1 MTNGRKFVEREI
13 RDIMTDTNYPDYY
26 HHLQSLTS
34 RLAKENPGTMSGFAQ
49 MRRQTMTEGALS
61 TKMKELI
68 ALGMAITSRC
78 DGCIAYHVHDAMRA
92 GATRQEISET
102 IGVAITMGGGPAL
115 IYGAE
120 ALEAVGQFENTGRK
134 V

>member
-1 MTNGRKFVEREI
+1 MSE
-13 RDIMTDTNYPDYY
+13 TNYPDYY

-34 RLAKENPGTMSGFAQ
+34 QLAKENPGTMSGFAQ
-49 MRRQTMTEGALS
+49 MRKQTLIDGALS
-61 TKMKELI
+61 PKMKELI

-78 DGCIAYHVHDAMRA
+78 EGCIAYHVHDALRA
-92 GATRQEISET
+92 GATRQEITET

-120 ALEAVGQFENTGRK
+120 ALEAVGQFEASGRK

>member
-1 MTNGRKFVEREI
+1 MAE
-13 RDIMTDTNYPDYY
+13 TNYPDYY
-26 HHLQSLTS
+26 HHLQRMTS
-34 RLAKENPGTMSGFAQ
+34 QLAKENPGTMSAFAQ
-49 MRRQTMTEGALS
+49 LRKQTMTEGALS
-61 TKMKELI
+61 AKMKELI

-78 DGCIAYHVHDAMRA
+78 EGCIAYHVHDAMRA
-92 GATRQEISET
+92 GATRLEITET

-120 ALEAVGQFENTGRK
+120 ALEAVGQFEAAGRK